1 MSQPKMASN
10 PRGRNFKD
18 FPYGQQPS
26 TDLPSLPHLWQY
38 LDSEA
43 TKIKAFYPEGYIP
56 AHRSPENQDLIF
68 RADTPLLDMYGHKLY
83 DHQLHDMAEIT
94 FVQRLK
100 RERQDFEHQNARN
113 VSTMHEALG
122 THART
127 VVLAVYSQ
135 TGIESFDKLNN
146 MKSALSSE
154 FTKAIPI
161 LQNQISAKYNNLK
174 NPSYLIVD
182 STSLD
187 KAITFI
193 DQIEAELRLLDTN
206 NPDKYLTTDEQKL
219 NHLMPRLSHSVFQP
233 TYNRWFEGVSLGA
246 PGSYAD
252 TIYDLKSLF
261 SLQTLHQMN
270 SYSHLDEA
278 SPYDNSFSSS
288 AKGVAHSEFMSA
300 VATLTAV
307 AKESSSY
314 PSQQSRQPQ
323 RSYGHP
329 SQSSAVGVDSGE
341 IREHQIKDLRRK
353 VQQETIAQL
362 ESKLSSDR
370 KRGDGR
376 SRSPSYDRDRD
387 RTRDRERDR
396 SRDRDRDRD
405 RSRDRDRERS
415 RDRSRSNSPDTYRR
429 RSVLENTSIEDLQA
443 AINSKKAGG
452 TAKKGGV

>member
-1 MSQPKMASN
+1 VCPTSK
-10 PRGRNFKD
+10 K
-18 FPYGQQPS
+18 
-26 TDLPSLPHLWQY
+26 
-38 LDSEA
+38 
-43 TKIKAFYPEGYIP
+43 
-56 AHRSPENQDLIF
+56 
-68 RADTPLLDMYGHKLY
+68 
-83 DHQLHDMAEIT
+83 
-94 FVQRLK
+94 
-100 RERQDFEHQNARN
+100 ERQDFEHQNARN
-113 VSTMHEALG
+113 VSTMYEALG

-127 VVLAVYSQ
+127 VVLTAYSQ
-135 TGIESFDKLNN
+135 TNVESFDKLNA

-161 LQNQISAKYNNLK
+161 LHNQISGKYNNLK

-182 STSLD
+182 SISLD
-187 KAITFI
+187 KASTFI

-206 NPDKYLTTDEQKL
+206 TPERHLTTDEEKL
-219 NHLMPRLSHSVFQP
+219 NLLMPRLSHSVFQP

-252 TIYDLKSLF
+252 TTYDLKSLF

-278 SPYDNSFSSS
+278 SLNDNSFSSS

-314 PSQQSRQPQ
+314 PSQQYQ

-341 IREHQIKDLRRK
+341 IRERQIKDLK
-353 VQQETIAQL
+353 
-362 ESKLSSDR
+362 R
-370 KRGDGR
+370 KRGGDGVQ
-376 SRSPSYDRDRD
+376 SRSPSYDRNRDRD
-387 RTRDRERDR
+387 RDRERDR

-405 RSRDRDRERS
+405 RNRDRGERS
-415 RDRSRSNSPDTYRR
+415 RDRSRSNSPDNYRR
-429 RSVLENTSIEDLQA
+429 RSILENTSIEDLQA
-443 AINSKKAGG
+443 AINSRKAGG